1 MKNHIILDTFYDI
14 HIHCPFC
21 GTPSTFESDGG
32 YEVKGCD
39 HLLFLSADEFHMS
52 VSNRL
57 EKSIQSRGWV
67 LERQDDGLTNIYS
80 EDNDE
85 DVNILELI
93 SDFDDAIL
101 IEQQVGPPAL
111 MSSFTAFA
119 FSDEDYQKTYANR

>member
-1 MKNHIILDTFYDI
+1 MKNHIILDKFYDI

-21 GTPSTFESDGG
+21 GTPATFETDGG

-39 HLLFLSADEFHMS
+39 HLLFLTAEQFHMS
-52 VSNRL
+52 VSRRL
-57 EKSIQSRGWV
+57 EKSILSRGWI

-80 EDNDE
+80 EDDDE

-93 SDFDDAIL
+93 SDFEDAIL

-119 FSDEDYQKTYANR
+119 FSDEDYQKAYANR